1 MSLTTLA
8 GIEPAVFRLEGER
21 IIQLCYR
28 AIIALVEFRSRHL
41 SLTKRVLY
49 QMSYESRV
57 HQVGFE
63 PTRLAPA
70 ENLVLLE
77 SASLDHS
84 DTDALL
90 QPRIELGLAA
100 RIFS

>member
-1 MSLTTLA
+1 MSLLTLA

-21 IIQLCYR
+21 IIRLCYKAR
-28 AIIALVEFRSRHL
+28 IALVEFRSRHL

-70 ENLVLLE
+70 ELE

-84 DTDALL
+84 DTDA
-90 QPRIELGLAA
+90 
-100 RIFS
+100 

>member
-28 AIIALVEFRSRHL
+28 ARIALVEFRSRHL

-49 QMSYESRV
+49 QMSYESICARRESSP
-57 HQVGFE
+57 GFHGH
-63 PTRLAPA
+63 
-70 ENLVLLE
+70 NVKY
-77 SASLDHS
+77 
-84 DTDALL
+84 
-90 QPRIELGLAA
+90 
-100 RIFS
+100 